1 VTDYPLDDGL
11 LVALR
16 STRPDLGANESDA
29 DDPEALDLLER
40 ILSSDTHENQAFRA
54 PDPPRVRRRGRSA
67 RSRVRLVAAIA
78 ALGLVALVV
87 PLVVTSTQSPNSTGL
102 STHPAWRL
110 VGNITQPTWAVGS
123 TTGAS
128 PFLLACPSALTCYAV
143 GTAAAPSNATSGT
156 VPPAEV
162 EVTNDG
168 GANWTA
174 LTITTTPIDYFGAP
188 SCPTTTTCMVEGD
201 VSGSSA
207 SEMFTT
213 TDGGQSWSSQP
224 SPGQGNH
231 LLSCATSTHCV
242 SLESQVGPGGHGVQ
256 YVSSV
261 TSDGGATWASSFV
274 PGTFRAYALQC
285 VTASVCIAT
294 GQAPKG
300 YEITNPQDAHGIA
313 AAIYST
319 DGGATWTPAEGLGG
333 GDVIGALSCADASH
347 CMVIDASDGA
357 DPNTTVL
364 TSSDGGQTW
373 SADPTPGF
381 VPSLTLT
388 HVSCPTPT
396 DCWLTGTTSPV
407 TNSPASAHG
416 VILSTTDGGQT
427 FESEQVPSYQGTML
441 QYVGPVA
448 CSTASSCLAFAP
460 PPGSSSPFSQQL
472 VLSFG

>member
-1 VTDYPLDDGL
+1 VNDYPLDDGL

-16 STRPDLGANESDA
+16 SARPDLGVNESDA
-29 DDPEALDLLER
+29 DDPGALDLLER
-40 ILSSDTHENQAFRA
+40 ILSSGTHENRAFQA
-54 PDPPRVRRRGRSA
+54 PDSRRVRRQGRSA
-67 RSRVRLVAAIA
+67 RSRVRLLAGIA
-78 ALGLVALVV
+78 ALVLVALVV
-87 PLVVTSTQSPNSTGL
+87 PLVVTSTQKPHSTSLG
-102 STHPAWRL
+102 THPAWRL
-110 VGNITQPTWAVGS
+110 VGNITQPSWEVGS

-143 GTAAAPSNATSGT
+143 GTAAAPNATAST

-168 GANWTA
+168 GASWKA
-174 LTITTTPIDYFGAP
+174 LTITTTPIDYFGAI
-188 SCPTTTTCMVEGD
+188 SCPTSTTCMVEGD
-201 VSGSSA
+201 VSVPEV

-213 TDGGQSWSSQP
+213 TDGGQTWSSHP

-231 LLSCATSTHCV
+231 LLSCATATHCV

-261 TSDGGATWASSFV
+261 TTDGGATWTSSFV
-274 PGTFRAYALQC
+274 PGTFRAYAIQC
-285 VTASVCIAT
+285 VTASVCVAT
-294 GQAPKG
+294 GQAPKA

-313 AAIYST
+313 AVIYST
-319 DGGATWTPAEGLGG
+319 DGGATWTPAALPGG

-347 CMVIDASDGA
+347 CMIIDNSTGPS
-357 DPNTTVL
+357 PNTMVL

-381 VPSLTLT
+381 VPSLSLT

-407 TNSPASAHG
+407 TNSPASTQG
-416 VILSTTDGGQT
+416 VILSTTDGGQS
-427 FESEQVPSYQGTML
+427 FESEQVPNYQGTKL

-448 CSTASSCLAFAP
+448 CFTAASCLAFAP
-460 PPGSSSPFSQQL
+460 PPGSSSPFSEQL